1 LGRWGT
7 AWCFLVNAAAKDSL
21 LVEDK
26 SRPNF
31 DEESIRNKKQERSHS
46 ENYSFRKNTSPAKQE
61 NVQTHVAGRRNVR
74 NISHVPK
81 DSNGFELTF
90 SQEETGMER
99 LIKAS
104 KPAATSLFQDEAFNT
119 FVTEFDS
126 NKLSSRVSRD
136 KGGKEEALEAEIEKL
151 KEQLKQVNFEKAE
164 ITSKFEKLSAICR
177 SRGQE
182 VQELKQTLAART
194 PSPNKYQASP
204 RIQPSASPPVLFSLM
219 FSPLYLLQ
227 RLSVH
232 VFYFIYSHHS
242 KKNLTGV
249 P

>member
-1 LGRWGT
+1 
-7 AWCFLVNAAAKDSL
+7 
-21 LVEDK
+21 
-26 SRPNF
+26 
-31 DEESIRNKKQERSHS
+31 
-46 ENYSFRKNTSPAKQE
+46 
-61 NVQTHVAGRRNVR
+61 
-74 NISHVPK
+74 
-81 DSNGFELTF
+81 
-90 SQEETGMER
+90 MER

-151 KEQLKQVNFEKAE
+151 KEQLKQVNSEKAE

-177 SRGQE
+177 SQRQE
-182 VQELKQTLAART
+182 IQELKQTLAART

-232 VFYFIYSHHS
+232 VFDFIYSHHS